1 MFAKK
6 LRDCQTKRKSF
17 ICVGLDSDITK
28 IPSKFKIEGTRGVEE
43 FNKYIISET
52 NEYACAYKINIA
64 FYEMLGYKGIE
75 VLENTV
81 DYLKTYTD
89 IPIIIDAK
97 RSDISNTAKAYAKFY
112 FDYLKVD
119 SITINPLMGVDS
131 IEPYLEFPSS
141 HIFALVLTSNP
152 GANDF
157 IIPNKLYL
165 KILEKLQELENTYKD
180 QIGIVVGATQKEYFD
195 EIVEKSEGMIYLIPG
210 IGSQGG
216 KIEDLKILVEK
227 GKTMVI
233 NVSRGI
239 IFSEDPKREI
249 IKLRE
254 DLRGLTS

>member
-6 LRDCQTKRKSF
+6 LKDSQIKRKSF

-119 SITINPLMGVDS
+119 SITINPLMGADS
-131 IEPYLEFPSS
+131 IEPYLEFPNA
-141 HIFALVLTSNP
+141 HVFALVLTSNP

-165 KILEKLQELENTYKD
+165 KILEKLSELEVKYKNK
-180 QIGIVVGATQKEYFD
+180 IGIVVGATQKEYFD
-195 EIVEKSEGMIYLIPG
+195 EIVEKSGDMIYLIPG

-216 KIEDLKILVEK
+216 KIEDLKVLVEK

-239 IFSEDPKREI
+239 IFSDDPKREI